1 MRTMMLITLV
11 TLMTMAMAKSE
22 ETKTIS
28 PTVVVEN
35 VKQLPTK
42 VSDWSKSEWQKT
54 KDFQKASW
62 EDAKTKWPWNKIFK
76 GKNNE

>member
-11 TLMTMAMAKSE
+11 TLMTMTIAKSE
-22 ETKTIS
+22 ETKTIK
-28 PTVVVEN
+28 PADVVQN
-35 VKQLPTK
+35 VKELPTK

>member
-62 EDAKTKWPWNKIFK
+62 EDAKTKCPWNKIFK

>member
-11 TLMTMAMAKSE
+11 TLMTMTMAKSE

-28 PTVVVEN
+28 PTVVAEN
-35 VKQLPTK
+35 VKQLPSK

-62 EDAKTKWPWNKIFK
+62 EEAKTKWPWNKIFK
-76 GKNNE
+76 DNQ